1 MENDLLKKKI
11 LQTIIQKTLN
21 CNNQHTTTLSGSFLE
36 CIISQDKEKLKKLCE
51 NGLPEDLPILRSLVW
66 KINLGYLPLDS
77 EEWTKTFI
85 EKRKLYDYYKAQF
98 HNLLKNELKSFEN
111 KSQEEIQELEK
122 TTNKV
127 LLEEIN
133 KDVNRTHTTMSFFF
147 QPLDDKKIYSQKEIK
162 NIIENRRNCT
172 NIDIN
177 STYKINIEE
186 THADVLSRI
195 LFIYCKFS
203 PDVSYVQGMNEI
215 LAPIYYTFCYDKIY
229 DIFDYKEIEADT
241 FWTFYFLMD
250 KIKKVFIREEDENDS
265 GIKGKAKIL
274 SKLLKLMDFSIYNH
288 LEKYNIEFS
297 MFSYRWFILFFS
309 QEFLMIDILRL
320 WDYVFSE
327 DNKFKKI
334 YYLSLAILLIKKD
347 DILVSDL
354 SEILDMLQNL
364 KKIDV
369 EYLIHNSQKLEEIY
383 GEKFNKII
391 N

>member
-1 MENDLLKKKI
+1 
-11 LQTIIQKTLN
+11 
-21 CNNQHTTTLSGSFLE
+21 
-36 CIISQDKEKLKKLCE
+36 
-51 NGLPEDLPILRSLVW
+51 
-66 KINLGYLPLDS
+66 
-77 EEWTKTFI
+77 
-85 EKRKLYDYYKAQF
+85 
-98 HNLLKNELKSFEN
+98 
-111 KSQEEIQELEK
+111 
-122 TTNKV
+122 
-127 LLEEIN
+127 
-133 KDVNRTHTTMSFFF
+133 MSFFF
-147 QPLDDKKIYSQKEIK
+147 QPLNDKKIYSQNEIK
-162 NIIENRRNCT
+162 NIIENRRNCI
-172 NIDIN
+172 NLDIN

-215 LAPIYYTFCYDKIY
+215 LAPIYYTFCFDKIY

-241 FWTFYFLMD
+241 FWSFYFLMD
-250 KIKKVFIREEDENDS
+250 KIKKVFIREEDDNDS
-265 GIKGKAKIL
+265 GINGKAKIL
-274 SKLLKLMDFSIYNH
+274 SKLLKSMDFSIYNH

-334 YYLSLAILLIKKD
+334 FYLSLAIFLIKKD

-364 KKIDV
+364 KNIEV
-369 EYLIHNSQKLEEIY
+369 NYLIHNSQKLEEIY
-383 GEKFNKII
+383 GEKFNKFIC
-391 N
+391 

>member
-1 MENDLLKKKI
+1 M
-11 LQTIIQKTLN
+11 
-21 CNNQHTTTLSGSFLE
+21 
-36 CIISQDKEKLKKLCE
+36 
-51 NGLPEDLPILRSLVW
+51 VW

-241 FWTFYFLMD
+241 FWSFYFLMD